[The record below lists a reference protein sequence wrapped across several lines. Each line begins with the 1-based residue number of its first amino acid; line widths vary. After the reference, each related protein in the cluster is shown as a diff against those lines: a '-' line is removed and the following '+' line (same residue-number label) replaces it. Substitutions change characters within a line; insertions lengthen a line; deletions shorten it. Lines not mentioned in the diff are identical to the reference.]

1 MRAGDFTMTEFRQ
14 AGIVH
19 YASVEIS
26 PLVRRVTAGNS
37 GVMTGPGTNTYIVGR
52 EQLALIDPGPLDAQH
67 IAALLNICGD
77 RLRWIICTHTH
88 RDHSPAA
95 KPLHEATGAQLLGNL
110 LVDDGR
116 QDTSFVPTHAFQH
129 NEVFATPEFRLRAI
143 LTPGHVGNHVC
154 FLLEDEGLLFAGDH
168 IMDGSTVV
176 VIPPSGDMS
185 EYIASLRMLANY
197 PINAIAPAHGRLIF
211 EPQREFQRLIR
222 HRLLREAKVV
232 SIMQQ
237 MRRGSLDEITPP
249 VYDDVQ
255 PQLHPIARYSLW
267 AHLLKLQRDG
277 KVDESNGEWR
287 WKGDE

>member
-1 MRAGDFTMTEFRQ
+1 MTEFRQ
-14 AGIVH
+14 TEIV
-19 YASVEIS
+19 YYESVEIS
-26 PLVRRVTAGNS
+26 PLVRRITAGNS

-52 EQLALIDPGPLDAQH
+52 EELALIDPGPLDEHH

-88 RDHSPAA
+88 ADHSPAA
-95 KPLHEATGAQLLGNL
+95 KLLHAATGAQMLGNL
-110 LVDDGR
+110 IADDGR
-116 QDTSFVPTHAFQH
+116 QDLSFIPTHSFQH
-129 NEVFATPEFRLRAI
+129 DEVFATAEFRLRAI

-168 IMDGSTVV
+168 IMEGTTVV

-185 EYIASLRMLANY
+185 EYLASLNLLLNY
-197 PINAIAPAHGRLIF
+197 RIEAIAPAHGQLIF
-211 EPQREFQRLIR
+211 EPQKEIGRLIR
-222 HRLLREAKVV
+222 HRMLREVKVISV
-232 SIMQQ
+232 MQQ
-237 MRRGSLDEITPP
+237 LRRGSLDEITPP
-249 VYDDVQ
+249 VYSDVQ

-287 WKGDE
+287 WKGEV